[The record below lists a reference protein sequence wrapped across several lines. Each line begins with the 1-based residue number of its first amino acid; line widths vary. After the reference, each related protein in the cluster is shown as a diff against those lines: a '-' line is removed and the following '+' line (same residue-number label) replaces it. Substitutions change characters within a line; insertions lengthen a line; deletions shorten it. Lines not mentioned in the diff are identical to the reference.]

1 MLIGQKDRGRRPL
14 VYPHASRVKRRGF
27 TLTEVLAVVFI
38 SSVVIAALFLTL
50 TTGEF
55 SNSTISAK
63 TDLRAKVRRIMDWII
78 KDVRQTNLAEIN
90 NNNPS
95 LNHIKFK
102 LVTGIDDITGSYTLS
117 PNYIEYD
124 YNNVSGELTRN
135 EVDETG
141 LILQGWVFN
150 NITQPPF
157 YTAPGVPLVADG
169 ILASKKLVVVIVGQN
184 QVRSSLTLN
193 SSLTEEARVRN
204 E

>member
-1 MLIGQKDRGRRPL
+1 M
-14 VYPHASRVKRRGF
+14 
-27 TLTEVLAVVFI
+27 EVLVVGFI
-38 SSVVIAALFLTL
+38 SSVVIAALLLTL

-55 SNSTISAK
+55 SNSTVSAK
-63 TDLRAKVRRIMDWII
+63 TDLQAKVRRIMDWVI

-95 LNHIKFK
+95 VNHIKFK
-102 LVTGIDDITGSYTLS
+102 VVTGIDNITGSYTLS
-117 PNYIEYD
+117 PNCIEYN

-141 LILQGWVFN
+141 LIAQSWVFD

-157 YTAPGVPLVADG
+157 YTAPGVPLVANG
-169 ILASKKLVVVIVGQN
+169 ILASKKLVIVIAGQN
-184 QVRSSLTLN
+184 QVRNSLTLN
-193 SSLTEEARVRN
+193 SSLAEEVKIRN